1 MANASKIT
9 VTYENGTVKELKK
22 GIAAEFDND
31 KMSVEMLD
39 VSKFD
44 LVRIAYGMIM
54 TVEKMGLM
62 PMLEQYLCGD
72 TLPDEE
78 GDEFEEGE

>member
-1 MANASKIT
+1 MANASKIAI
-9 VTYENGTVKELKK
+9 TYENGTVKELKK

-39 VSKFD
+39 VSKLN

-62 PMLEQYLCGD
+62 PMLEKYMNGCE
-72 TLPDEE
+72 LPAEAD
-78 GDEFEEGE
+78 DEFDDD